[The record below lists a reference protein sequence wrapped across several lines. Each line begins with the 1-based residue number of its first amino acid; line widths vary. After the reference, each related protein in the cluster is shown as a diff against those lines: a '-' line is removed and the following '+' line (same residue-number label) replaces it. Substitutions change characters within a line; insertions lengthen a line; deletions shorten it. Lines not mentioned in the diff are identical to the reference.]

1 MPDVFSPKTRS
12 TIMSRIKGRDTNP
25 ERIVRSIIHRM
36 GYRFR
41 LHAKELPG
49 KPDIV
54 LPKHKKLVFVNGCFW
69 HGHKGCKRAK
79 IPATNTTFW
88 LKKIN
93 SNIARDKKKLK
104 ELKKL
109 GWKPLVVWQCQ
120 LRDKQELTMSIR
132 NFLS

>member
-79 IPATNTTFW
+79 IPATNTTSW

-120 LRDKQELTMSIR
+120 LRDKQELTMLIQ